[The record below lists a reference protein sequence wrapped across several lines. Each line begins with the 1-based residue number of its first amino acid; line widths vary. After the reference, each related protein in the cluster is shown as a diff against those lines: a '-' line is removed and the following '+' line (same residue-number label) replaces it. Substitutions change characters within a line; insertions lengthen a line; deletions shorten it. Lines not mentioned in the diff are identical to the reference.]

1 MMTPEQELAKLD
13 AYLAACKPHEKPI
26 LQAKRKELQA
36 RVGFNEDNFDF
47 GKWVDEVISKGK

>member
-1 MMTPEQELAKLD
+1 MTPQQELAKLD